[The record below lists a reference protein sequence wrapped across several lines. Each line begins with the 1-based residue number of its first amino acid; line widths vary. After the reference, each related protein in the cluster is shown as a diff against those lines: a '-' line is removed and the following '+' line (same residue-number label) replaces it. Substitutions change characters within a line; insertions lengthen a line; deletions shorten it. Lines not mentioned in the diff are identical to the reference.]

1 MRVRQSVREKNNGRV
16 CRHSRARVGSF
27 DWDKKRLSLLSKAEH
42 LKIVS
47 SSSAGTKKETN
58 DSTNEK
64 KKEEKKPK
72 PRGRRTARWPR
83 RTVGVP
89 RPSSFLWF
97 SWSCILFALSL
108 PPRGAALLLLFCV
121 LLPLLSS
128 SSSSSSLYKVRP
140 AILLSEMSEYLEICL
155 FGELALYVILSRSFP
170 KRLSFE
176 RTNKKERRPVF
187 SKKERSVVRILLPS
201 VFEARWCF
209 CLREK
214 TTFLRAFSLR
224 FFFFFTKILLLFF
237 VVTFVVIK
245 KGVTTKTASSS
256 CRKNEK
262 KWVLSLRCR

>member
-1 MRVRQSVREKNNGRV
+1 
-16 CRHSRARVGSF
+16 
-27 DWDKKRLSLLSKAEH
+27 
-42 LKIVS
+42 
-47 SSSAGTKKETN
+47 
-58 DSTNEK
+58 
-64 KKEEKKPK
+64 
-72 PRGRRTARWPR
+72 
-83 RTVGVP
+83 
-89 RPSSFLWF
+89 
-97 SWSCILFALSL
+97 
-108 PPRGAALLLLFCV
+108 
-121 LLPLLSS
+121 
-128 SSSSSSLYKVRP
+128 
-140 AILLSEMSEYLEICL
+140 MSEYLEICL

-176 RTNKKERRPVF
+176 RTNKKERRRPVF

-256 CRKNEK
+256 SKERKKMSIEFKVSLK
-262 KWVLSLRCR
+262 KNKRRKKRERERGE